1 MNRHYINILS
11 IFFVSQL
18 INCIVQWFLMKDSS
32 GWMPG
37 FGLAVL
43 VTIVAA
49 VLIRLEFRKRDRTLL
64 RLIRASA
71 EDGELDRSMIRPGD
85 PVDEAVCRAHTASL
99 ERYHWYESILN
110 TIPFGISVTDMEMRW
125 TFCNDAALAS
135 MNKKAGECLGRH
147 CSEKGGNLCN
157 TPDCGIEQLR
167 RGVTRLTNTLPSGRT
182 MLLDLHYLLDRAGN
196 RIGHVEVSKDITE
209 ETALR
214 REAREASRR
223 GRQEIVQRLSAAGE
237 KLRDAA
243 STLMG
248 EIGQV
253 KEQTVQ
259 ASSRLV
265 ETATAMEE
273 MNSTVLEVAKNAED
287 AAHASLTVHNEAET
301 GARAMERTVSG
312 MQSVQARSLGL
323 KEDMLS
329 LDVQARGIGEIL
341 TIIRDIAD
349 QTNLLALNA
358 AIEAARA
365 GDAGRGFAVVA
376 DEVRKLAEKTMSAT
390 HKVDEA
396 VGAIQTGTDSSA
408 QTVQDAVEAID
419 EVTGQAQ
426 QSGEALVHIAGLAND
441 SSSQVQAI
449 AAAATEQSAASE
461 EINRNVADISKLSHN
476 ITQSMEVAA
485 EEVTE
490 ILRQAQ
496 SIYDVL
502 ESIRGELER
511 DNADAQAGTDMAN

>member
-1 MNRHYINILS
+1 
-11 IFFVSQL
+11 
-18 INCIVQWFLMKDSS
+18 
-32 GWMPG
+32 
-37 FGLAVL
+37 
-43 VTIVAA
+43 
-49 VLIRLEFRKRDRTLL
+49 
-64 RLIRASA
+64 
-71 EDGELDRSMIRPGD
+71 
-85 PVDEAVCRAHTASL
+85 
-99 ERYHWYESILN
+99 
-110 TIPFGISVTDMEMRW
+110 
-125 TFCNDAALAS
+125 
-135 MNKKAGECLGRH
+135 
-147 CSEKGGNLCN
+147 
-157 TPDCGIEQLR
+157 
-167 RGVTRLTNTLPSGRT
+167 
-182 MLLDLHYLLDRAGN
+182 
-196 RIGHVEVSKDITE
+196 
-209 ETALR
+209 
-214 REAREASRR
+214 
-223 GRQEIVQRLSAAGE
+223 
-237 KLRDAA
+237 
-243 STLMG
+243 
-248 EIGQV
+248 
-253 KEQTVQ
+253 
-259 ASSRLV
+259 
-265 ETATAMEE
+265 
-273 MNSTVLEVAKNAED
+273 
-287 AAHASLTVHNEAET
+287 
-301 GARAMERTVSG
+301 MERTVSG